1 MDASQAHPQREG
13 RLTGILGIK
22 ARLIAAFSLVALVA
36 GVVGLVGFKG
46 MRFARAA
53 QKQTSAVELPAI
65 NSLWM
70 IKDAHDVARRVE
82 LVMFMPRLSE
92 AEMGGMRTN
101 LAAARQ
107 QADSGIRAFEKL
119 DVDGEAAALWGR
131 FKAAWDRWKRI
142 NDDVTSGLSK
152 GGRDRDAAY
161 LVATGESRKAFH
173 DARLLL
179 DELIAQEISHAE
191 ATQRSF
197 DRKYAATRDL
207 TLAAVFAGAL
217 AALALGIFL
226 SGSLSGHLSRM
237 VQNARAIAD
246 GNLRTVVPEEG
257 CREMRALASA
267 FNEMGGKLRAM
278 IGSIQETGAAA
289 GEFSA
294 GFSTLVQ
301 EQASSASQQAS
312 SVAEVTATVEELS
325 RTSRQ
330 IAQNAE
336 LVRQRAATSVESAE
350 AGRQRVLQSVEETGK
365 IRERVS
371 EIARKT
377 QLLGEK
383 SHEIGKVMDIIQEV
397 ASETHLL
404 ALNATIEAAAAG
416 EHGRR
421 FTVVASEVRR
431 LAERTREST
440 ETIRSLI
447 GEIRTATMESIEA
460 ADQGNH
466 DVDRWR
472 QSIHETAAAF
482 DTIIGTVENTSE
494 TSMQISLSTQQQ
506 TSANDQIAETMRQVA
521 ELVRSTATQLQRSS
535 ASAAELD
542 GMVARL
548 TDKSAVFRV

>member
-1 MDASQAHPQREG
+1 M
-13 RLTGILGIK
+13 GIK
-22 ARLIAAFSLVALVA
+22 AKLIAAFSLVALVA
-36 GVVGLVGFKG
+36 AVVGLVGIHG

-82 LVMFMPRLSE
+82 LVMFMPQLSE
-92 AEMGGMRTN
+92 SEMRGMRAN
-101 LAAARQ
+101 LATARQ
-107 QADSGIRAFEKL
+107 QAETGIRAFEEL
-119 DVDGEAAALWGR
+119 PVDGEASALWGR
-131 FKAAWDRWKRI
+131 FKIAWERWRRI
-142 NDDVTSGLSK
+142 NDEVTSGLSR
-152 GGRDRDAAY
+152 GGRDRDEAY

-173 DARLLL
+173 EARILL
-179 DELIAQEISHAE
+179 DELTAQEISHAQ

-207 TLAAVFAGAL
+207 TLGAVVVGVL
-217 AALALGIFL
+217 AALAFGILISGAL
-226 SGSLSGHLSRM
+226 SGNLSRL
-237 VQNARAIAD
+237 VEKARAIAD

-257 CREMRALASA
+257 CREMRDLAGA
-267 FNEMGGKLRAM
+267 FNRMGEKLRAM

-301 EQASSASQQAS
+301 EQATSASQQAS

-350 AGRQRVLQSVEETGK
+350 AGRQRVLQSVEETAR

-371 EIARKT
+371 GIAHKA

-397 ASETHLL
+397 ASEIHLL

-447 GEIRTATMESIEA
+447 GEIRNATQESIA
-460 ADQGNH
+460 AAEQGNH

-482 DTIIGTVENTSE
+482 ETIIETVENTSE

-535 ASAAELD
+535 ASAGELD
-542 GMVARL
+542 GMVAQL